1 MVENILGP
9 LFLRLTFQQSIKLR
23 FLVKLNIKNYSV
35 DSNKSKILK
44 RGENMSTGKFNH
56 QAKVMN
62 LINIYSCNPGFR
74 IEVIDGIFKTK
85 RFDGT
90 FNVYE
95 KQYKLYI
102 GDEYIKY
109 GKFYQPERIALLL
122 KWDIEELETYYSNHK

>member
-1 MVENILGP
+1 
-9 LFLRLTFQQSIKLR
+9 
-23 FLVKLNIKNYSV
+23 
-35 DSNKSKILK
+35 
-44 RGENMSTGKFNH
+44 MSAGKFNH

-62 LINIYSCNPGFR
+62 LINIHSCNPGFR

-90 FNVYE
+90 FNVYV

-109 GKFYQPERIALLL
+109 GKFYQPERIAFLL
-122 KWDIEELETYYSNHK
+122 KWDIEELESYYSNHK